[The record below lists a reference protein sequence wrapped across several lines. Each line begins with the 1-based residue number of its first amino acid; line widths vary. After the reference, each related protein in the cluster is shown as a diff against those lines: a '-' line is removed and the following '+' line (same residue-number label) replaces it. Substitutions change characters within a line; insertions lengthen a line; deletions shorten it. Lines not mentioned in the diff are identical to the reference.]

1 MSWSGEQL
9 RILRA
14 LGHEPMVAAP
24 AGRGASA
31 VIEESQAAYRIGEA
45 RTGAPASAEG
55 AALAE
60 ALARAAGGRD
70 LSALALDLEA
80 LRRDPASKRALW
92 PKLRG
97 LRRGH

>member
-1 MSWSGEQL
+1 MSWNADQL
-9 RILRA
+9 RWLRA
-14 LGHEPMVAAP
+14 LGHEPMLLRP
-24 AGRGASA
+24 AGAEPGREEPARG
-31 VIEESQAAYRIGEA
+31 EEPRP
-45 RTGAPASAEG
+45 TGAASG
-55 AALAE
+55 ALAA

-70 LSALALDLEA
+70 LSALALDLDA

>member
-1 MSWSGEQL
+1 VSASSAWSSEQRRL
-9 RILRA
+9 LAA
-14 LGHEPMVAAP
+14 LGVPLWV
-24 AGRGASA
+24 RA
-31 VIEESQAAYRIGEA
+31 V
-45 RTGAPASAEG
+45 PV
-55 AALAE
+55 ALAE
-60 ALARAAGGRD
+60 EAIGMDDPALAPLRAALERAAGGRD